1 MIRQSRVSLKFTNK
15 NKLKNLNSLLEEMLR
30 VENLYIDEL
39 WKQQDFKSKFVDFK
53 VDTYLS
59 SRLQQALGKQALE
72 NVKSQRKNKKKHKP
86 NVEKISFNLDN
97 RFYDIKQSNSFDI
110 FLRLSS
116 IGNKTYIKI
125 PIKFHKHYNKLL
137 EQGFKLKNSIRILK
151 RNNKIFIDF
160 IFEKE
165 ELELRTEGKVIGFD
179 CGYKKL
185 LVSSERD
192 FIGKNF
198 EILYSKISRK
208 KQSSKAFK
216 RSLVE
221 RNNKINEILNS
232 LDMSNIREV
241 VVEDLKN
248 VKHKSKLRKKFN
260 NKLQR
265 WSYPKVLE
273 KLSHICEEN
282 GILFTKVN
290 PKYTSQKC
298 SCCGLI
304 QKDNRKGERYECS
317 CGNIMDADLNAAIN
331 ISHMGVYS
339 PHAL

>member
-39 WKQQDFKSKFVDFK
+39 WKQQNFKSKFVDFK
-53 VDTYLS
+53 VNTFLS
-59 SRLQQALGKQALE
+59 ARLQQALGKQALE
-72 NVKSQRKNKKKHKP
+72 NIKSQRKNKKKHKP
-86 NVEKISFNLDN
+86 NVKKISFNLDN
-97 RFYDIKQSNSFDI
+97 RFFDVKQGNFFNI

-116 IGNKTYIKI
+116 IKNKTYIKI

-137 EQGFKLKNSIRILK
+137 EQGFILKNSIKILK

-165 ELELRTEGKVIGFD
+165 QPELKIEGDTIGFD

-185 LVSSERD
+185 LVSSNGD

-198 EILYSKISRK
+198 EILYLKISRK
-208 KQSSKAFK
+208 KQGSKAFK
-216 RSLVE
+216 KSLIE

-290 PKYTSQKC
+290 PRYTSQKC